1 VDRRKGE
8 SGSVTDNS
16 QIRILIVDDH
26 KVVRKGLRTFIA
38 VHDDLE
44 LVGEAGNGEEA
55 IEQCAALQPDV
66 VLMDLKMPVMDGPTA
81 IRHIRERFP
90 EIKIVALTSFD
101 DDTMAQRALKA
112 GAIGYLFK
120 DVEEDELMAAIRFA
134 HLGQSIV
141 APEAM
146 RALLASS
153 LTDDDYSVGLTV
165 REQETLDLVA
175 RGMTNPEIADKLMI
189 SVSTV
194 NFHVHNVLD
203 KLGAKTRT
211 EAVVI
216 AAREGLIDV

>member
-1 VDRRKGE
+1 M
-8 SGSVTDNS
+8 TDNS
-16 QIRILIVDDH
+16 HIRVLVVDDH

-38 VHDDLE
+38 VQDDLD
-44 LVGEAGNGEEA
+44 LVGEASNGEEA
-55 IEQCAALQPDV
+55 IEQCAALHPDV

-81 IRHIRERFP
+81 IGHIRTRFP
-90 EIKIVALTSFD
+90 DIKVVALTSFD
-101 DDTMAQRALKA
+101 DGTMARRALEA

-120 DVEEDELMAAIRFA
+120 DVEEDELMSAIRFA
-134 HLGQSIV
+134 SQGRGVV

-146 RALLASS
+146 RALVTRS
-153 LTDDDYSVGLTV
+153 LNDDGAYSVNLTT
-165 REQETLDLVA
+165 REHETLELVA
-175 RGMTNPEIADKLMI
+175 RGLTNPEIADGLTV

>member
-1 VDRRKGE
+1 MTV
-8 SGSVTDNS
+8 NS
-16 QIRILIVDDH
+16 QIRVLVVDDH

-38 VHDDLE
+38 VHDDLD

-55 IEQCAALQPDV
+55 IEQCTALHPDV

-81 IRHIRERFP
+81 IGHIRERFP

-101 DDTMAQRALKA
+101 DDTMAQRALTA
-112 GAIGYLFK
+112 GAISYLFK
-120 DVEEDELMAAIRFA
+120 DVEEDELMSAIRFA
-134 HLGQSIV
+134 HRGRGMI

-146 RALLASS
+146 QALVAHS
-153 LTDDDYSVGLTV
+153 LNDDDYSVGLTV
-165 REQETLDLVA
+165 REQEALELVA
-175 RGMTNPEIADKLMI
+175 RGMTNPEIADRLMI

-216 AAREGLIDV
+216 AAREGLIEV

>member
-1 VDRRKGE
+1 M
-8 SGSVTDNS
+8 TDAT
-16 QIRILIVDDH
+16 QIRVLVVDDH

-38 VHDDLE
+38 VHDDLI

-55 IEQCAALQPDV
+55 VEQCAELLPDV
-66 VLMDLKMPVMDGPTA
+66 VLMDLKMLVMDGPTA
-81 IRHIRERFP
+81 IEHIRERFP
-90 EIKIVALTSFD
+90 DVSIIALTSFD
-101 DDTMAQRALKA
+101 DDTLARQALEA

-120 DVEEDELMAAIRFA
+120 DVEEDELMSAIRLA
-134 HLGQSIV
+134 NQGRGIV

-146 RALLASS
+146 QALVARSRDEDEYAVD
-153 LTDDDYSVGLTV
+153 LTA
-165 REQETLDLVA
+165 REQETLALVA
-175 RGMTNPEIADKLMI
+175 RGLTNPQIAKRLSI

>member
-1 VDRRKGE
+1 MTE
-8 SGSVTDNS
+8 PNP
-16 QIRILIVDDH
+16 IRVLVVDDH
-26 KVVRKGLRTFIA
+26 KVVRKGLRTFLA

-55 IEQCAALQPDV
+55 IEQCAALEPDV

-81 IRHIRERFP
+81 IKQLKNRFP
-90 EIKIVALTSFD
+90 DTRVVALTSFD
-101 DDTMAQRALKA
+101 DDMLAQRALEA

-120 DVEEDELMAAIRFA
+120 DVEEDELVAAIRFA
-134 HLGQSIV
+134 SQGRGVV

-146 RALLASS
+146 QALVARS
-153 LTDDDYSVGLTV
+153 LNERDPYAVGLTD

-175 RGMTNPEIADKLMI
+175 KGLTNPDIADRLI
-189 SVSTV
+189 VSVSTV

-211 EAVVI
+211 EAVMI
-216 AAREGLIDV
+216 AAREGLIEV

>member
-1 VDRRKGE
+1 MTE
-8 SGSVTDNS
+8 ANP
-16 QIRILIVDDH
+16 IRVLVVDDH
-26 KVVRKGLRTFIA
+26 KVVRKGLRTFLA

-55 IEQCAALQPDV
+55 IEQCAALNPDV

-81 IRHIRERFP
+81 IAHLKNRFP
-90 EIKIVALTSFD
+90 QTRVVALTSFD
-101 DDTMAQRALKA
+101 DDTLAQGALEA

-120 DVEEDELMAAIRFA
+120 DVDEDELVAAIRFA
-134 HLGQSIV
+134 SQGRGVI

-146 RALLASS
+146 QALVSRS
-153 LTDDDYSVGLTV
+153 LSDSDVYAVRLTN

-175 RGMTNPEIADKLMI
+175 KGLTNPEIADRLVV

-216 AAREGLIDV
+216 AAKEGLIEV

>member
-1 VDRRKGE
+1 MTQLK
-8 SGSVTDNS
+8 
-16 QIRILIVDDH
+16 QIRVLIVDDH
-26 KVVRKGLRTFIA
+26 KVVRMGLRTFIA
-38 VHDDLE
+38 VQEDLE

-55 IEQCAALQPDV
+55 IEQCAALHPDV

-81 IRHIRERFP
+81 IAHIRNRFP
-90 EIKIVALTSFD
+90 EIKVVALTSFD
-101 DDTMAQRALKA
+101 DDKIAQRALEA

-120 DVEEDELMAAIRFA
+120 DVDEDDLMSAIRFA
-134 HLGQSIV
+134 YQGRGVV

-146 RALLASS
+146 QALVARSRG
-153 LTDDDYSVGLTV
+153 DIDVYSVGLTE

-175 RGMTNPEIADKLMI
+175 RGLTNPEIAAKLMI

-216 AAREGLIDV
+216 AAREGLIEV

>member
-1 VDRRKGE
+1 M
-8 SGSVTDNS
+8 TTNS
-16 QIRILIVDDH
+16 RIRVLVVDDH

-38 VHDDLE
+38 VQDDLE

-55 IEQCAALQPDV
+55 IEQCAALHPDV

-81 IRHIRERFP
+81 IGHLQSRFP
-90 EIKIVALTSFD
+90 EIKIVALTSLD
-101 DDTMAQRALKA
+101 DDEMAQRALEA
-112 GAIGYLFK
+112 GATGYLFK
-120 DVEEDELMAAIRFA
+120 DVEEDELITAIRLA
-134 HLGQSIV
+134 NQGRGVV
-141 APEAM
+141 APEAL
-146 RALLASS
+146 RALISRPLNQ
-153 LTDDDYSVGLTV
+153 DDDYSVLLTG

-175 RGMTNPEIADKLMI
+175 RGLTNPQIADKLMV

-216 AAREGLIDV
+216 ASREGLIDI

>member
-1 VDRRKGE
+1 MTG
-8 SGSVTDNS
+8 TNP
-16 QIRILIVDDH
+16 IRVLVVDDH
-26 KVVRKGLRTFIA
+26 KVVRKGLRTFLS
-38 VHDDLE
+38 VHDDVE

-55 IEQCAALQPDV
+55 IEQCTALNPDV

-81 IRHIRERFP
+81 IGHIRRRFP
-90 EIKIVALTSFD
+90 ETKVVALTSFD
-101 DDTMAQRALKA
+101 DDTLAQRALDA

-120 DVEEDELMAAIRFA
+120 DVEEDELIGAIRFA
-134 HLGQSIV
+134 SRGRGVV

-146 RALLASS
+146 QALVARS
-153 LTDDDYSVGLTV
+153 LSNGDDYSVKLTT

-175 RGMTNPEIADKLMI
+175 RGMTNPEIADKLMV

-216 AAREGLIDV
+216 AAKEGLIEV

>member
-1 VDRRKGE
+1 
-8 SGSVTDNS
+8 VTN
-16 QIRILIVDDH
+16 QTRIRVLVVDDH
-26 KVVRKGLRTFIA
+26 KVVRRGLRTFIS

-55 IEQCAALQPDV
+55 VEQCAALLPDV
-66 VLMDLKMPVMDGPTA
+66 VLMDMMMPIMDGPTA
-81 IRHIRERFP
+81 IEHIHARFP
-90 EIKIVALTSFD
+90 DVNVVALTSFSD
-101 DDTMAQRALKA
+101 EAFAQRALEA

-120 DVEEDELMAAIRFA
+120 DVDEDELISAIRLA
-134 HLGQSIV
+134 SQGRGVV

-146 RALLASS
+146 QALVALSRIEEDAVE
-153 LTDDDYSVGLTV
+153 VGLTE
-165 REQETLDLVA
+165 REQTTLDLVA
-175 RGMTNPEIADKLMI
+175 RGLTNPQIAERLMI
-189 SVSTV
+189 SISTV